1 MEFGHL
7 LEAVMLVCFGFSW
20 PMNVIK
26 SYKARSAKGMSLGF
40 ILLIITGYVA
50 GIAAKFV
57 NHQLNYVLAV
67 YFLNL
72 AIVMVNLGVYF
83 RNKALDRKSEKVS
96 EKKENEIVEE
106 KRSVVLLGGMMDE
119 LIPVNALAS
128 NFEFNFPMYNKS
140 VNNLSIKDAAKI
152 YENSISKMDIEGII
166 IHIGNEDISFFMNN
180 EREFDRLYLDFINR
194 IKTDNSKCRIALVS
208 VEQGNSEFKNAVD
221 SMNRHIKA
229 LADSEGCVFV
239 NLDNSKYWKPEA
251 TKAALD
257 FATGMGLSVRKPLS
271 DVAEILYD
279 YALRHNVMRGADE
292 ILVS

>member
-20 PMNVIK
+20 PMNVRK
-26 SYKARSAKGMSLGF
+26 AYKAGTAKGMSLGF

-72 AIVMVNLGVYF
+72 AIVTVNLVVYF
-83 RNKALDRKSEKVS
+83 RNKALDRKNEEVKADADQIQ
-96 EKKENEIVEE
+96 EDKK
-106 KRSVVLLGGMMDE
+106 SVVLLGGTMDE
-119 LIPVNALAS
+119 LIPVSALAS
-128 NFEFNFPMYNKS
+128 NYEFNFPMYNKS
-140 VNNLSIKDAAKI
+140 VNNFSIKDAEKI
-152 YENSISKMDIEGII
+152 YESSISSMQIEGII
-166 IHIGNEDISFFMNN
+166 IHAGTEDVSFFMNN
-180 EREFDRLYLDFINR
+180 EREFDRIYLEFINR
-194 IKTDNSKCRIALVS
+194 IKSENPKCRIALVS

-239 NLDNSKYWKPEA
+239 NLDNAKYWKPDA

-279 YALRHNVMRGADE
+279 YALRHNVMHGADE

>member
-119 LIPVNALAS
+119 LIPVNALAL
-128 NFEFNFPMYNKS
+128 NFDFNFPMYNKS
-140 VNNLSIKDAAKI
+140 VKNLSIKDAAKI